1 MFSLL
6 IFKPNI
12 RLSKLD
18 EKYDWMKMETVSFVH
33 LDSEFLSGLGPQRHA
48 HGPDEP
54 SEAVEQRIFADLFS
68 VDPSQNA
75 RAAPAQT
82 ALENKILKLYLI
94 GWDRGLPKYVEH
106 IGAYSCILSN
116 RNFLFIRIFY

>member
-6 IFKPNI
+6 IFKPNF
-12 RLSKLD
+12 RLSKFN
-18 EKYDWMKMETVSFVH
+18 EKYDLVQIKTVSFVH
-33 LDSEFLSGLGPQRHA
+33 LNSEFLSGLGPQRHA

-82 ALENKILKLYLI
+82 TLENKIINLHLI
-94 GWDRGLPKYVEH
+94 G
-106 IGAYSCILSN
+106 
-116 RNFLFIRIFY
+116 

>member
-18 EKYDWMKMETVSFVH
+18 EKYYLMQMKTVSFVN
-33 LDSEFLSGLGPQRHA
+33 LDSEFLSGLGPQWHA

-75 RAAPAQT
+75 RAAPAQAT
-82 ALENKILKLYLI
+82 LEK
-94 GWDRGLPKYVEH
+94 
-106 IGAYSCILSN
+106 
-116 RNFLFIRIFY
+116 